1 MAKKLIKKISDK
13 LTKINDSL
21 TINLFDNGYMVEV
34 GGRDANDDWTQVK
47 ISCNTLEDVNTLIK
61 EANEIDK
68 V

>member
-1 MAKKLIKKISDK
+1 MAKPIKKISDK

-21 TINLFDNGYMVEV
+21 TINLYDNGYMVEV
-34 GGRDANDDWTQVK
+34 SGRNAGDDWTQVK
-47 ISCNTLEDVNTLIK
+47 ITCNTLEEVNTLIK

>member
-1 MAKKLIKKISDK
+1 MAKPIKKISDK

-21 TINLFDNGYMVEV
+21 TINLYDNGYMVEV
-34 GGRDANDDWTQVK
+34 SGRSASDDWTQVK
-47 ISCNTLEDVNTLIK
+47 ITCNTLDEVTTLIK